1 MHPNFRIKQ
10 RIATNFRLVKAKNIE
25 DILPQ
30 FSGETTSQRLYKK
43 LSLVRLTST
52 TQFIVLY
59 LTLQIVLVRKL
70 NKISC

>member
-10 RIATNFRLVKAKNIE
+10 RIATNFRHVKAKNIE

-30 FSGETTSQRLYKK
+30 FSGETTSQGLYKK